1 MKRLGKMNMKQ
12 VIELI
17 DEKIEVLN
25 QQNGMGALMALSGWA
40 NDNVNEVIE
49 SNKKIIKELT
59 DLRMKVLELML

>member
-1 MKRLGKMNMKQ
+1 MKQ

-17 DEKIEVLN
+17 DEKIDGLN
-25 QQNGMGALMALSGWA
+25 QQNGMGALMALAGWA

>member
-1 MKRLGKMNMKQ
+1 MKQ

-17 DEKIEVLN
+17 DEKIDGLN

-40 NDNVNEVIE
+40 NDNVNTVID
-49 SNKKIIKELT
+49 SNKIVINELT

>member
-1 MKRLGKMNMKQ
+1 MKQ

-17 DEKIEVLN
+17 DEKIEELKT
-25 QQNGMGALMALSGWA
+25 QNGMGALMALSGWA
-40 NDNVNEVIE
+40 NDNVNTVID

>member
-1 MKRLGKMNMKQ
+1 MKQ

-17 DEKIEVLN
+17 DSKIEGLN
-25 QQNGMGALMALSGWA
+25 QQNGMGALMSLAGWA
-40 NDNVNEVIE
+40 NDNVNTVID

>member
-1 MKRLGKMNMKQ
+1 MKQ

-17 DEKIEVLN
+17 DEKIDFLN
-25 QQNGMGALMALSGWA
+25 QQNGAGVLMGLAGWA
-40 NDNVNEVIE
+40 NDNVNTVID

>member
-1 MKRLGKMNMKQ
+1 MNMKQ

-17 DEKIEVLN
+17 DDKIDGLN

-40 NDNVNEVIE
+40 NDNVNTVID
-49 SNKKIIKELT
+49 SNNIVIKELT